1 MLPTRLEIKNFL
13 AYRTPDP
20 ILFEGIHLA
29 CLCGPNGAGKS
40 SLLDAITW
48 VLWGKARGRSDDD
61 LIHLGQEEMQ
71 VTLEFLQGDTRYRVT
86 RKRRLGGMRKD
97 GSRGTGTS
105 SLDLFGWDVEG
116 NTYRV
121 INEPSMRQTE
131 KKIVDLLRLDY
142 ETFVN
147 SAFVQQGKA
156 DAFTTKTPAERKR
169 ILAEILGLNQWEML
183 EDKVKKRLQDLN
195 TEFNTIQMQ
204 LADMEREIAQEPR
217 IIQEYEL
224 ADAQLEDLREK
235 VREAEDR
242 FMELSGADAEFTAA
256 RSEKRAVEHQMEERR
271 RNIAEADDA
280 IRRSEERLQHYET
293 ILAQRD
299 EIEQGYTRLNE
310 IREANQALSD
320 ALRVQHDIEQRISE
334 LTLQI
339 QQARQQIELEITSVE
354 TSIGEAQ
361 RTVETGNEVS
371 AELEN
376 IFGEIYLLEQ
386 SENSRDQ
393 IQQEIS
399 TLKEEQAGLGVEN
412 KALRTEMN
420 DIKERIEIIEHTTE
434 ALCPLCRQPLDE
446 THRLHLLEDL
456 QQEGKEKGDL
466 FRANDGR
473 MKEIRDDI
481 DEKQRSIQEITQ
493 MVAQLPFLRNKR
505 GSLEQQNRDAE
516 LANLRV
522 QESQGVLE
530 KLQARLANQ
539 DYAHELQS
547 QLTEAQ
553 AERDKLAYDR
563 DTHDNVRA
571 MLDELQGYEKRA
583 TELESALQ
591 SIPLI
596 EDSLRDAQERKNR
609 WQEWLALD
617 EQRLQGIEENLVTL
631 QTRLDEMHRREKLWK
646 QLRTEERNAIE
657 KRTGL
662 KQRLASID
670 DLRERQKTLTLRQT
684 HLSEQRG
691 VYEQLR
697 NAFGKNGIPAMIIE
711 AAIPELEEST
721 NQLLHRMTDGRMT
734 VRFDT
739 QREKKTGGVAE
750 TFDIWIGDELGQ
762 RDYSLYSGGEAFR
775 VNFALRVAISQLLAR
790 RAGAQLRTLFIDEGF
805 GALDDVGRERLVE
818 AITAIQDD
826 FDLVLVITHIEEL
839 KEAFPVRLEI
849 EKSPQGSRIRL
860 GL

>member
-1 MLPTRLEIKNFL
+1 MLPTRLELKNFL

-40 SLLDAITW
+40 SLLDAMTW

-61 LIHLGQEEMQ
+61 LIHLGQEEML

-97 GSRGTGTS
+97 GSRGAGMTT
-105 SLDLFGWDVEG
+105 LDLFGWDTDVRA
-116 NTYRV
+116 YKV
-121 INEPSMRQTE
+121 INEPSVRQTE
-131 KKIVDLLRLDY
+131 KKIIDLLHLDY
-142 ETFVN
+142 DTFVN

-183 EDKVKKRLQDLN
+183 EERAKKRLQDLN
-195 TEFNTIQMQ
+195 TELSTIQMQ
-204 LADMEREIAQEPR
+204 LTDMEREIAQEPR
-217 IIQEYEL
+217 IVQEYQL

-235 VREAEDR
+235 VHDAEDR

-271 RNIAEADDA
+271 RNIAEAEDA
-280 IRRSEERLQHYET
+280 IRRSEDRLGHYQT
-293 ILAQRD
+293 ILAERE

-310 IREANQALSD
+310 IRETNQALSD
-320 ALRVQHDIEQRISE
+320 TLRAQRDIEQYINE
-334 LTLQI
+334 LHLQI
-339 QQARQQIELEITSVE
+339 QQARQQIELEITSAE
-354 TSIGEAQ
+354 TSIAEAQ
-361 RTVETGNEVS
+361 RTVETGNAIS

-376 IFGEIYLLEQ
+376 VFGEIYLLEQ

-399 TLKEEQAGLGVEN
+399 ALKEEQAGLGAEN
-412 KALRTEMN
+412 KTLHAEMN
-420 DIKERIEIIEHTTE
+420 DIKERLEIIEHTTE

-446 THRLHLLEDL
+446 AHRLHLLDEL

-466 FRANDGR
+466 HRANAAR
-473 MKEIRDDI
+473 MKEIRDNI
-481 DEKQRSIQEITQ
+481 ESRQQTIQDITQ
-493 MVAQLPFLRNKR
+493 MVAQLPYLRNKR

-516 LANLRV
+516 LANLRA
-522 QESQGVLE
+522 QEYQGILE
-530 KLQARLANQ
+530 KLQIRLAEK

-547 QLTEAQ
+547 QLEAAQ
-553 AERDKLAYDR
+553 AERDNLGYDR
-563 DTHDNVRA
+563 DEHDNVRA
-571 MLDELQGYEKRA
+571 MLNELQGYEKRA
-583 TELESALQ
+583 SELESALQ

-596 EDSLRDAQERKNR
+596 EDSLREAQDRKNR
-609 WQEWLALD
+609 WQEWLVLD
-617 EQRLQGIEENLVTL
+617 EQRLQEIETTLVEL
-631 QTRLDEMHRREKLWK
+631 QTRLDEMQRREKLWK

-670 DLRERQKTLTLRQT
+670 DLRERQKALTQRQ
-684 HLSEQRG
+684 LSLGEQRG

-721 NQLLHRMTDGRMT
+721 NQLLHRMTDGRMS

-826 FDLVLVITHIEEL
+826 FDLVLVITHIDEL
-839 KEAFPVRLEI
+839 KEAFPVRLEV